1 MELRQL
7 LYFCTVTDTMNFTR
21 AAEMLYVSQP
31 ALSRQISD
39 LERELGV
46 TLLDRSK
53 KALQLTPEGELLRNQ
68 ARSILMQTEQLQSM
82 LSKNSEAHIQEQLLW
97 VGMAPDSGN
106 NPMVRH
112 DIAEAIY
119 QKRRQ
124 IPGLRIIF
132 HQNDVAGLKNTLM
145 QKKLDMAVYLTNR
158 IPPSETLVTVPFRL
172 ERMVML
178 LRSKHTYPD
187 TLESV
192 KKILD
197 HRGIML
203 LEREF
208 MGLSCASNT
217 FSALDCFPKIRY
229 ADNFMDMLAT
239 VESGESAV
247 MLPESVLSWLRSD
260 HLQLLHLPEETALV
274 YYVLS
279 WRADDPRQGLY
290 RSIAE
295 LAANLAKQENV
306 PCQPD
311 MSLL

>member
-7 LYFCTVTDTMNFTR
+7 LYFCAVTDTMNFTR
-21 AAEMLYVSQP
+21 AAEMLFVSQP

-53 KALQLTPEGELLRNQ
+53 KPLQLTPEGELMRNQ

-82 LSKNSEAHIQEQLLW
+82 LNKNSEAHIQEQLLW
-97 VGMAPDSGN
+97 VGMTPDSGN

-112 DIAEAIY
+112 EISEAIY
-119 QKRRQ
+119 QKRSQ

-132 HQNDVAGLKNTLM
+132 QQNDVAGLKSALM
-145 QKKLDMAVYLTNR
+145 QKNLDMAVYLTNR
-158 IPPSETLVTVPFRL
+158 MPPSEALVTVPYRQ

-178 LRSKHTYPD
+178 LRSKRIYPD
-187 TLESV
+187 TPESV
-192 KKILD
+192 KSVLN

-217 FSALDCFPKIRY
+217 FSALDCFPKIRF

-260 HLQLLHLPEETALV
+260 NLQLLHLPEEAAQV

-279 WRADDPRQGLY
+279 WRADDPRQPLY
-290 RSIAE
+290 RSIANLAAE
-295 LAANLAKQENV
+295 LAAQQSTACH
-306 PCQPD
+306 PGTP
-311 MSLL
+311 LL